1 MIKNPITAP
10 PSAAHQ
16 YDDILNLE
24 YPHKFLDSIKHPRMS
39 NADRAKIFAPFA
51 ALKGYEEAIEAKERI
66 VVPKVELS
74 EDQKEELDRKFMD
87 LSKQLE
93 IGEHPF
99 VRVVYFE
106 KNKATKEDEAGSYIE
121 FTGKLVKIIE
131 SSHLLQIVDR
141 KIPIENIKIL
151 E

>member
-1 MIKNPITAP
+1 MTKSTE
-10 PSAAHQ
+10 

-24 YPHKFLDSIKHPRMS
+24 YPHTFLNPIKHPRMS

-51 ALKGYEEAIEAKERI
+51 ALKGYEEAIAAKERI
-66 VVPKVELS
+66 VVPKIELS
-74 EDQKEELDRKFMD
+74 EDQKEELDRKFMH
-87 LSKQLE
+87 LFRQLE
-93 IGEHPF
+93 TGEHPI

-106 KNKATKEDEAGSYIE
+106 KDKASKDREAGSYIE

-141 KIPIENIKIL
+141 KIPIENIRIL